1 MGSTIKAGLT
11 SNSITYPRS
20 KAAFTLVSFVT
31 GYFYGVAC
39 TLLTQTL
46 PVIISANLRD
56 GNTSVLPLF
65 FPLGLLTQ
73 DPSQTEDF
81 VWAMVFSIGG
91 NVSMALRCGDY
102 SEVTKLYGTGA
113 FKLRIPLTGPG
124 GQISATLR
132 RDGADVVSLVP
143 PGFVFSPYPTSY
155 NFNAFV
161 ASSR

>member
-1 MGSTIKAGLT
+1 MTY
-11 SNSITYPRS
+11 NSITYPRS

-31 GYFYGVAC
+31 GYFYGVGC
-39 TLLTQTL
+39 TLPAQKL
-46 PVIISANLRD
+46 PGIISANPRD
-56 GNTSVLPLF
+56 GNTSVLLLF
-65 FPLGLLTQ
+65 FPLALLTQ

-81 VWAMVFSIGG
+81 VWAMVFSTGG
-91 NVSMALRCGDY
+91 NISLTLRCGDY
-102 SEVTKLYGTGA
+102 SEVTKLHGTGA
-113 FKLRIPLTGPG
+113 FKLRMALAGPG

-132 RDGADVVSLVP
+132 RDGADVISLVP